1 MEQRLGATI
10 RAIRRRRGIRQSDL
24 ARSAGVS
31 ASTISR
37 IERGHG
43 DTLALDTVARVAAE
57 LDVRLDIVP
66 RWRGGE
72 LDRLLNAG
80 HSAMHEQVAR
90 MFGRFPGWQI
100 APEASFS
107 IWGERGVIDVLAWHA
122 ARRMLLVIELKT
134 AIVDVQD
141 LISTIDRKR
150 RLAAEV
156 ASTRD
161 WGTSEA
167 GGAGSAA
174 NVAGS
179 ADGAGSAANV
189 ASAAIVASAAPGG
202 AGVSTSAWVIV
213 ADTRTN
219 HARLAAHVSVLRAAF
234 PADGRTMRGWIPDP
248 RKPVAALSF
257 LQITSAG
264 TRMSS
269 RGGLQ
274 RVRIAGSR
282 VSRAD
287 PSVGTHETG
296 VQDPGHGPAPAHG
309 SARNR
314 HTVP

>member
-1 MEQRLGATI
+1 MEQRLGAAI
-10 RAIRRRRGIRQSDL
+10 RVVRRRRGIRQSDL

-31 ASTISR
+31 TATISR
-37 IERGHG
+37 IERGHI
-43 DTLALDTVARVAAE
+43 DTLPLVTTARVAAE

-90 MFGRFPGWQI
+90 TFGRFPGWQI

-107 IWGERGVIDVLAWHA
+107 IRGERGVIDVLAWHA
-122 ARRMLLVIELKT
+122 AQRMLLVVELKT

-150 RLAAEV
+150 RLAAEI
-156 ASTRD
+156 AAARG
-161 WGTSEA
+161 WGTPEA
-167 GGAGSAA
+167 GGAASTAVANAA
-174 NVAGS
+174 
-179 ADGAGSAANV
+179 D
-189 ASAAIVASAAPGG
+189 AAIAAAPGSCVG
-202 AGVSTSAWVIV
+202 TSGWVIV

-219 HARLAAHVSVLRAAF
+219 RARLAAHVPVLRAAF

-248 RKPVAALSF
+248 RRPVAALSF

-264 TRMSS
+264 KRMSS

-274 RVRIAGSR
+274 RVRTAGNR

-287 PSVGTHETG
+287 PNVGTHEIR
-296 VQDPGHGPAPAHG
+296 VQDPALETAPAHRL
-309 SARNR
+309 ARNR